1 VIHLMLRDLRHDLLT
16 FGFSVLGLG
25 VLVFAFLLLIPLS
38 LTLTR
43 FGEAGGVPQN
53 LIIVEQDVLQPEQS
67 RIAPG
72 LAEDVTAILGDR
84 LNRVDPVIFRIL
96 RVEEHPIQL
105 RGVAFESWVT
115 TFRLQLVE
123 GAWPSGSSEVVIGQ
137 LAAQEGGWRTGSE
150 ISIYGQP
157 FRVAGIA
164 DGPGTQTQTV
174 WMSYRTAGELFG
186 PGKGAQLLVAH
197 LQPSADP
204 LASRQDL
211 EDGLRSI
218 GGEYDAYFEDALLRE
233 YGAALNDLRSLSL
246 LTAVI
251 AIAAVTL
258 GSHNLAWLAAEE
270 RKRLLGVLRVVGF
283 DRRAVGRYLLLRAGV
298 ISVASYLIALA
309 AASLFIRVGIGPS
322 TLSIAG
328 TQSALSLSPAMAG
341 LGLVLACTANL
352 TGTWFSV
359 RNVLRASPASLLGRG
374 PGSSFA

>member
-1 VIHLMLRDLRHDLLT
+1 MMHLTLQDLRHDLLT
-16 FGFSVLGLG
+16 FGFSVVALG

-38 LTLTR
+38 LAITR
-43 FGEAGGVPQN
+43 FGEAGGLPQN
-53 LIIVEQDVLQPEQS
+53 LIVVERDVLQPEQS
-67 RIAPG
+67 RIAPI
-72 LAEDVTAILGDR
+72 LAEGVAAILGDR

-96 RVEEHPIQL
+96 RVEGHPIQL
-105 RGVAFESWVT
+105 RGVAFESWAT
-115 TFRLQLVE
+115 TFRLRLLE
-123 GAWPSGSSEVVIGQ
+123 GAWPSVSSEVVIGQ
-137 LAAQEGGWRTGSE
+137 LAAQGGGWRTGSE

-164 DGPGTQTQTV
+164 DGPGTKTQTV
-174 WMSYRTAGELFG
+174 WMTYLAASALFG
-186 PGKGAQLLVAH
+186 PEKGAQLLVAH

-204 LASRQDL
+204 LTSRQDL

-270 RKRLLGVLRVVGF
+270 RKRLLGVLRAVGF

-298 ISVASYLIALA
+298 ISVASYLLALA
-309 AASLFIRVGIGPS
+309 AAILFIRLGIGPN
-322 TLSIAG
+322 TLTIGG
-328 TQSALSLSPAMAG
+328 TQTALSLNAPMAL
-341 LGLVLACTANL
+341 LGLFLACAASL
-352 TGTWFSV
+352 TGTWLSV
-359 RNVLRASPASLLGRG
+359 RSVLSASPASLLGRG

>member
-1 VIHLMLRDLRHDLLT
+1 MMHLTLQDLRHDLLT

-38 LTLTR
+38 LAITR
-43 FGEAGGVPQN
+43 FGEAGGLPQN
-53 LIIVEQDVLQPEQS
+53 LIIVERDVLQPEQS

-72 LAEDVTAILGDR
+72 LAESVSAILGDR

-96 RVEEHPIQL
+96 RVEDHPIQL

-115 TFRLQLVE
+115 TFRLRLLE
-123 GAWPSGSSEVVIGQ
+123 GAWPSDSSEVVIGQ
-137 LAAQEGGWRTGSE
+137 LAAQAGGWRTGSE

-164 DGPGTQTQTV
+164 DGPGTKTQTV
-174 WMSYRTAGELFG
+174 WMTYLAARALFG

-204 LASRQDL
+204 LTSRQDL

-218 GGEYDAYFEDALLRE
+218 GGEYDAYFEDALVRE

-270 RKRLLGVLRVVGF
+270 RTRLLGVLRAVGF

-298 ISVASYLIALA
+298 ISVASYLLALA
-309 AASLFIRVGIGPS
+309 AAILFLRLGIGPN
-322 TLSIAG
+322 TLTIGG
-328 TQSALSLSPAMAG
+328 TQTALSLNAPMAV
-341 LGLVLACTANL
+341 LGLFLACAASL
-352 TGTWFSV
+352 TGTWLSV
-359 RNVLRASPASLLGRG
+359 RSVLSASPASLLGRG

>member
-1 VIHLMLRDLRHDLLT
+1 MMHLTLQDLRHDLLT

-38 LTLTR
+38 LAITR
-43 FGEAGGVPQN
+43 FGEAGGLPQN
-53 LIIVEQDVLQPEQS
+53 LIIVERDVLQPEQS

-72 LAEDVTAILGDR
+72 LAESVSAILGDR

-96 RVEEHPIQL
+96 RVEDHPIQL

-115 TFRLQLVE
+115 TFRLRLLE
-123 GAWPSGSSEVVIGQ
+123 GAWPSDSSEVVIGQ
-137 LAAQEGGWRTGSE
+137 LAAQAGGWRTGSE

-164 DGPGTQTQTV
+164 DGPGTKTQTV
-174 WMSYRTAGELFG
+174 WMTYLAARALFG

-204 LASRQDL
+204 LTSRQDL

-218 GGEYDAYFEDALLRE
+218 GGEYDAYFEDALVRE

-270 RKRLLGVLRVVGF
+270 RTRLLGVLRAVGF

-298 ISVASYLIALA
+298 ISLASYLLALA
-309 AASLFIRVGIGPS
+309 AAILFLRLGIGPN
-322 TLSIAG
+322 TLTIGG
-328 TQSALSLSPAMAG
+328 TQTALSLNAPMAV
-341 LGLVLACTANL
+341 LGLFLACAASL
-352 TGTWFSV
+352 TGTWLSV
-359 RNVLRASPASLLGRG
+359 RSVLSASPASLLGRG